1 MTFEQL
7 GWWQQY
13 DEKLKANVLKVAFSV
28 YVASSVVFL
37 ATKKF
42 QRNFSCS
49 PNDIYRS
56 KDVRKQ
62 RTMANI
68 ERDKHKIDKRKDIF
82 LLIKAIFTGGFMSTK
97 TDKEKYLLRHTYS
110 DVRARLHCSTQNVF
124 RTFYTSAFIRCMFSY
139 SVALSEFPVRPFI
152 RTKGHV
158 PNTLTLFSFQP
169 TQGDDATRTQEFTR
183 SERKSEDFSAEKGQL
198 CLRRRLQ
205 QNIGY
210 SHLVDGCAWE
220 RADDYYI

>member
-97 TDKEKYLLRHTYS
+97 TDKERAGSSSLFYSKCLSDILHFGLHQMYVFLLGSFIGISSQTFYS
-110 DVRARLHCSTQNVF
+110 NQGTRAQHFNVF
-124 RTFYTSAFIRCMFSY
+124 LISAN
-139 SVALSEFPVRPFI
+139 A
-152 RTKGHV
+152 
-158 PNTLTLFSFQP
+158 
-169 TQGDDATRTQEFTR
+169 
-183 SERKSEDFSAEKGQL
+183 
-198 CLRRRLQ
+198 RRWC
-205 QNIGY
+205 
-210 SHLVDGCAWE
+210 D
-220 RADDYYI
+220 